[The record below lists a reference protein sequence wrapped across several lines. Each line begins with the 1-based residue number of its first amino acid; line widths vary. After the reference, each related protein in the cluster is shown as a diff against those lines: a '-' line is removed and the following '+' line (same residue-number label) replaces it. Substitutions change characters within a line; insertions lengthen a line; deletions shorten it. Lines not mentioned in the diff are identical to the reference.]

1 LNISIKQIP
10 DWLRALLY
18 TSRYVMCVNTAI
30 NPIIYGFC
38 NDNFKKAAAKQFPSL
53 KWGVTPVAATISAAS
68 NTGRVNS
75 D

>member
-1 LNISIKQIP
+1 
-10 DWLRALLY
+10 
-18 TSRYVMCVNTAI
+18 MCVNTAL

-53 KWGVTPVAATISAAS
+53 KWGVTPIAATISTTT
-68 NTGRVNS
+68 NIGREMS